1 MLRRRRDPEFP
12 LFDMPEMDRLVC
24 RERYAMHDR
33 VTFDA
38 VLDVAFR
45 LADEHLAPHTA
56 GADSAEPRLED
67 GRVIQIPG
75 TAAALECLREA
86 GLFTGS

>member
-1 MLRRRRDPEFP
+1 MLCRRRDPEFP
-12 LFDMPEMDRLVC
+12 LFDM
-24 RERYAMHDR
+24 RERYAMQDR

-38 VLDVAFR
+38 VR
-45 LADEHLAPHTA
+45 LADEHPAPHTA